1 MHEVVIPASGG
12 WHCVVFFFFLASFAA
27 RFSSAVV
34 RACAFVVWCVVRLL
48 SCVVLGLIRAISCI
62 DSERASKIL
71 YKAPKT

>member
-1 MHEVVIPASGG
+1 MHEVIIPANGG
-12 WHCVVFFFFLASFAA
+12 WHCVVVFLGF
-27 RFSSAVV
+27 V
-34 RACAFVVWCVVRLL
+34 RCHFLFCRRALVVWIVVRLL